1 MYVALQ
7 NDAHLESK
15 NIPKLLMEMAGAAG
29 WATLTNLN
37 KLVPF
42 FPLCFLLGEEFV
54 FSLS

>member
-15 NIPKLLMEMAGAAG
+15 NIPKLLMEIAGAAG
-29 WATLTNLN
+29 WATLTNLK

-42 FPLCFLLGEEFV
+42 FPFASSWERNSF
-54 FSLS
+54 FFF